1 MARITL
7 NDVSKLFGRTRAL
20 DNINLEVADGE
31 FIALLGASGCG
42 KTTLLRLLAGFE
54 SVDTG
59 EIRIDDDLMS
69 GRGLHVP
76 PEKRRVGMVFQAY
89 ALWPHMTVRQN
100 VELALRVQRVAAL
113 KRRETADAALEAVGM
128 LQLAE
133 RKPAALS
140 GGQRQRVALA
150 RCLAMNPRLVLLD
163 EPLANLDMNLREA
176 MQEEFR
182 RFHAQTNSTMI
193 YVTHDQAEAMALADR
208 IVIMDKGRILQ
219 ASPPEQLYREPANET
234 VARFIGKGMLVPVR
248 VLENGDR
255 QRVTVELF
263 SRKTT
268 LRAAGI
274 TGDQALACLRP
285 EDLQLSDNGH
295 GFPAVVSNFVYQG
308 GGGIVHLQPLDQP
321 QQTLRVRHSGPWPQV
336 GEQVSVN
343 VMDGWI
349 LAANELQ

>member
-1 MARITL
+1 MARISI
-7 NDVSKLFGRTRAL
+7 NKVSKQFGRTLAL
-20 DNINLEVADGE
+20 DNIDLQVTDGE

-54 SVDTG
+54 TVDTG
-59 EIRIDDDLMS
+59 DIRIDDDLMS
-69 GRGLHVP
+69 GGGKHVP

-89 ALWPHMTVRQN
+89 ALWPHMSVRQN
-100 VELALRVQRVAAL
+100 VELSLRVQRVPAA
-113 KRRETADAALEAVGM
+113 KRRATADAALEAVGM
-128 LQLAE
+128 LQMAE
-133 RKPAALS
+133 RKPSALS

-182 RFHAQTNSTMI
+182 RFHAQTGSTMI

-219 ASPPEQLYREPANET
+219 VSPPEKLYREPADET

-248 VLENGDR
+248 VLESKGG
-255 QRVTVELF
+255 QKITVELF
-263 SRKTT
+263 SRKTE
-268 LRAAGI
+268 LRAKQIPGQ
-274 TGDQALACLRP
+274 DALACLRP
-285 EDLQLSDNGH
+285 EDLQLSENGN

-308 GGGIVHLQPLDQP
+308 GGGILHLHPLDHP
-321 QQTLRVRHSGPWPQV
+321 QQTLRVRHSGPCPQV
-336 GEQVSVN
+336 GEQVSVA
-343 VMDGWI
+343 VKDGWV
-349 LAANELQ
+349 LGGNELR

>member
-7 NDVSKLFGRTRAL
+7 QDVSKQFGRTLAL
-20 DNINLEVADGE
+20 DNINLQVADGE

-54 SVDTG
+54 SVDAG

-69 GRGLHVP
+69 GRDRHVP

-100 VELALRVQRVAAL
+100 VELSLRVQRIPAAKRRKTADTAL
-113 KRRETADAALEAVGM
+113 KAVGM

-133 RKPAALS
+133 RKPSALS

-182 RFHAQTNSTMI
+182 RFHAQTGSTMI

-248 VLENGDR
+248 VLEAHE

-268 LRAAGI
+268 LRASGI
-274 TGDQALACLRP
+274 IGDQALACLRP
-285 EDLQLSDNGH
+285 EDLQLSENGH

-308 GGGIVHLQPLDQP
+308 GGGIVHLHPLDHP
-321 QQTLRVRHSGPWPQV
+321 QQTLRVQHTGPWPQV
-336 GEQVSVN
+336 GEQVSVS
-343 VMDGWI
+343 VKDGW
-349 LAANELQ
+349 LLTANELQ